1 MSVNKRKS
9 LTALQ
14 KKEICLAKLNTPIP
28 SNSELAIAFDI
39 GKSTVTDILNQK
51 EKWLEVDPESSDAN
65 KKKKRSLIYE
75 NIDQAMAIWVQEA
88 INACLDLNG
97 DILRE
102 KAKNFSVLLGIEDF
116 KASEGWLTKF
126 KQRHN
131 IKQYLK
137 QGESGS
143 APISE
148 LPFYREDLKN
158 ITSQYQLSDIFNADE
173 TGLFWKMEPSRVL
186 STGPVSGRK
195 KMKERITVM
204 LTCNASGTEK
214 LKPLLIHK
222 SQNPRAIK
230 KIEKKSL
237 PVNYYWNIKAWMQ
250 TSIFNDYLTNLNKS
264 MRLQNRNILL
274 LLDNAPTHSVS
285 ETIDL
290 SNIRIHFLPPNT
302 TAFLQPCDAG
312 IINSFK
318 VVLLIFICFKLN
330 TTSKD
335 LIFIGELQ
343 ETFLK
348 EKN

>member
-1 MSVNKRKS
+1 MSINKRKS

-14 KKEICLAKLNTPIP
+14 KKEICLAKEKFPIP
-28 SNSELAIAFDI
+28 SNAELALAFDI
-39 GKSTVTDILNQK
+39 GKTTVTDILNQK
-51 EKWLEVDPESSDAN
+51 ERWLEIDPESFDAN
-65 KKKKRSLIYE
+65 KKKRRSLLYE
-75 NIDQAMAIWVQEA
+75 NIDQAMAIWVERA
-88 INACLDLNG
+88 IDACLDING
-97 DILRE
+97 DILKE

-148 LPFYREDLKN
+148 LPLYREDLKN
-158 ITSQYQLSDIFNADE
+158 ITVQYQLSDIFNADE

-222 SQNPRAIK
+222 HQNPRAIK
-230 KIEKKSL
+230 NIEKKSL

-250 TSIFNDYLTNLNKS
+250 TSIFNDYLANLNRY
-264 MRLQNRNILL
+264 MRSQNRNILL

-290 SNIRIHFLPPNT
+290 SNIKIHFLPPNT

-318 VVLLIFICFKLN
+318 VIFTYFYLFLN
-330 TTSKD
+330 
-335 LIFIGELQ
+335 
-343 ETFLK
+343 
-348 EKN
+348 

>member
-1 MSVNKRKS
+1 MSINKRKS

-14 KKEICLAKLNTPIP
+14 KKEICLAKEKFPIP
-28 SNSELAIAFDI
+28 SNAELALAFDI
-39 GKSTVTDILNQK
+39 GKTTVTDILNQK
-51 EKWLEVDPESSDAN
+51 ERWLEIDPESFDAN
-65 KKKKRSLIYE
+65 KKKRRSLLYE
-75 NIDQAMAIWVQEA
+75 NIDQAMAIWVERA
-88 INACLDLNG
+88 IDACLDING
-97 DILRE
+97 DILKE

-148 LPFYREDLKN
+148 LPLYREDLKN
-158 ITSQYQLSDIFNADE
+158 ITAQYQLSDIFNADE

-222 SQNPRAIK
+222 HQNPRAIK
-230 KIEKKSL
+230 NIEKKSL

-250 TSIFNDYLTNLNKS
+250 TSIFNDYLANLNRY
-264 MRLQNRNILL
+264 MRSQNRNILL

-285 ETIDL
+285 ETINL
-290 SNIRIHFLPPNT
+290 SNIKIHFLPPNT

-318 VVLLIFICFKLN
+318 VIFTYFYLFLN
-330 TTSKD
+330 
-335 LIFIGELQ
+335 
-343 ETFLK
+343 
-348 EKN
+348 